1 MAVAQH
7 ALEETWGCI
16 AYPLLSS
23 LAMVSSRA
31 AETHAGLGWSKEGG
45 QKEDVYK
52 NEAARLARL
61 LPTSCRRRWDLP
73 GMGDGG

>member
-16 AYPLLSS
+16 AYSSLSS

-31 AETHAGLGWSKEGG
+31 AELHAGLGWSKEGG

-52 NEAARLARL
+52 DEAARLACW
-61 LPTSCRRRWDLP
+61 LPTSCRRRCDLP
-73 GMGDGG
+73 GIGDGG